1 MVKLSKNQSFDG
13 LLDSLRV
20 RSEEWNEYFKVIVQ
34 RFSLEPVVYVLQSAL
49 LKDVRITFFYIF
61 FCNRHRQV

>member
-49 LKDVRITFFYIF
+49 IKDVCADYVLLYFLL
-61 FCNRHRQV
+61 